1 VKRRTRN
8 VPDAI
13 MLSLASGTVKAGDV
27 AAALG
32 VSVRTVYR
40 HVDRLRA
47 AGHRIEGQA
56 GVGFMLRPALP
67 SRPSAT
73 RQPGHAHDS
82 I

>member
-1 VKRRTRN
+1 VKRHPGI
-8 VPDAI
+8 PDAI
-13 MLSLASGTVKAGDV
+13 LSRLAAGTVKAGDV

-32 VSVRTVYR
+32 VSIRTVYR

-56 GVGFMLRPALP
+56 GVGFMLRPNRA
-67 SRPSAT
+67 A
-73 RQPGHAHDS
+73 GHIHDS

>member
-1 VKRRTRN
+1 MKGRTRN

-13 MLSLASGTVKAGDV
+13 MSSLAAGTVNASDV

-56 GVGFMLRPALP
+56 GVGFMLRPA
-67 SRPSAT
+67 RPSAA
-73 RQPGHAHDS
+73 RQHGQEAAV
-82 I
+82 